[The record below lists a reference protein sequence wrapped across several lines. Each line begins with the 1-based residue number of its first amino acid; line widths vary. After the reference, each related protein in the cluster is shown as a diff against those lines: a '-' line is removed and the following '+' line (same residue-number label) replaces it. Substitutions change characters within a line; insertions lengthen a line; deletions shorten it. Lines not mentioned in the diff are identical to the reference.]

1 MKAQKKFIAALI
13 GINIMAFA
21 AIPSVIT
28 KADTD
33 YTTIDNLVNQAIS
46 EQNLYHY
53 NVAYKRIM
61 DLPEGYEKDVLLSRL
76 ASIADSVWTRDIK
89 ELVQL
94 IDVMAKEKSGRAY
107 DALEAKINKSGIKEI
122 DKQYLYNELYGWGK
136 NTVWTD
142 DYKKAIAAVIKVWN
156 DKTDAASLEAEK
168 AVEELKVQINKEYII
183 EQLKEAR
190 IGVGLLPLT
199 LDSKYFEGK
208 ADTAYV
214 ENGKS
219 IILDLSKD
227 TKERT
232 VTLKG
237 KFRMLSINAPLATVI
252 LEDVD
257 ANEITLEDVSNHSL
271 YLKGDTKVQSLI
283 VNDKSDNARIVLQGK
298 SSVVSA
304 EVKSGAKIEVSS
316 DSNVKASFGKLII
329 NTSTKKM
336 VELTGDFKT
345 AAISLQR
352 PANLKVAA
360 IVEKIDVTKDAK
372 DTVITVDQDGKIQ
385 ELNANTALKVE
396 GTGSLEK
403 VTGPASGEVINSL
416 PKAPGTGVGGGG
428 VPGGGGTGTT
438 NPGYSIDDIAK
449 SVVNSLNNSK
459 LGATLSGNSVILS
472 KKADGEIGNVT
483 ITSPVPVNVS
493 INLGS
498 LSMEF
503 ISVKSKTTNIGF
515 DYDTLKALAY
525 GASITVN
532 YNNTDYSYTIVFN

>member
-28 KADTD
+28 KANTD

-156 DKTDAASLEAEK
+156 DKTDVSSLEAEK

-190 IGVGLLPLT
+190 IGVGLLPFT

-237 KFRMLSINAPLATVI
+237 KFRMLNINAPLATVI

-298 SSVVSA
+298 ASVVSA
-304 EVKSGAKIEVSS
+304 EVKSGAKNI
-316 DSNVKASFGKLII
+316 
-329 NTSTKKM
+329 
-336 VELTGDFKT
+336 
-345 AAISLQR
+345 
-352 PANLKVAA
+352 
-360 IVEKIDVTKDAK
+360 
-372 DTVITVDQDGKIQ
+372 VITVDQDGKIQ

-396 GTGSLEK
+396 GTGTLEK
-403 VTGPASGEVINSL
+403 VTGPASSEVINTL
-416 PKAPGTGVGGGG
+416 PKTPGTGGIVI
-428 VPGGGGTGTT
+428 PGGGTGTI
-438 NPGYSIDDIAK
+438 PG
-449 SVVNSLNNSK
+449 
-459 LGATLSGNSVILS
+459 GN
-472 KKADGEIGNVT
+472 GGNGNT
-483 ITSPVPVNVS
+483 VPTEDKTAPS
-493 INLGS
+493 INTIFINTAGGTINIQPGKTGVIN
-498 LSMEF
+498 LSQL
-503 ISVKSKTTNIGF
+503 IKDSAVQAVTSA
-515 DYDTLKALAY
+515 DVTLNTDLQ
-525 GASITVN
+525 GQ
-532 YNNTDYSYTIVFN
+532 NNTDNKENVTAILDCTNSGSSTLKSYIGKKEGKLNDIQIVLEIGLGMMSSITSDDFKKISGTTLTLTDALGNMSFYTIIVQ